1 MRQVFVAIA
10 MLTAF
15 VAGGAIARGQT
26 TMPSL
31 AALDREVQQLF
42 RDAQERTVR
51 VIVPIHLPARLI
63 EQEHPLAR
71 WGQQLD
77 PKVREQLAA
86 AARNDGNGMR
96 VFVDPRA
103 ATTPATQPA
112 QPSTQ
117 PAPQL
122 SQEQNFVPLTPQTTL
137 VNAEF
142 IGLVLDARGDVLV
155 PLFIDAAYQQGPLH
169 VTVDDHRVT
178 TATIVAADRQTS
190 LTVVRLAQPAGQA
203 VKFAQAKPAAG
214 SLLLMMSP
222 TRRVARLGVWS
233 GIADDNAILVALDGS
248 IAGIVRNGHAL
259 YPAMFGPV
267 VDQLVRG
274 EQVRRATLGV
284 LIREIPADDPRR
296 GQLEVLGSR
305 PAARVDGVFANSAAA
320 RAGLRAGDLILS
332 MGDQPVEDVAT
343 FAAAIANQRGPT
355 AFRIIR
361 DGKEMTVKVEL
372 QAQ

>member
-1 MRQVFVAIA
+1 MRQRIVLVMMVVTGLAA
-10 MLTAF
+10 LA
-15 VAGGAIARGQT
+15 ASGQT
-26 TMPSL
+26 TMPAPSL
-31 AALDREVQQLF
+31 TALDREVQQLF

-63 EQEHPLAR
+63 EQEHPLSR

-86 AARNDGNGMR
+86 AAKNNGNGTR

-103 ATTPATQPA
+103 ATTQSSQTTTQP
-112 QPSTQ
+112 S
-117 PAPQL
+117 PQVG
-122 SQEQNFVPLTPQTTL
+122 QEQNFVPLTPQTAV

-142 IGLVLDARGDVLV
+142 IGLILDNRGNVLV

-178 TATIVAADRQTS
+178 TAAIVAGDRQTS
-190 LTVVRLAQPAGQA
+190 LTVVRLAQPAGEA
-203 VKFAQAKPAAG
+203 VKFSQAKPAAG

-233 GIADDNAILVALDGS
+233 GIADDNAVLVALDGS
-248 IAGIVRNGHAL
+248 VAGIVRNGHAL
-259 YPAMFGPV
+259 YPAMFRPV
-267 VDQLVRG
+267 VDQLSRG
-274 EQVRRATLGV
+274 EQVRRATLGA
-284 LIREIPADDPRR
+284 LIREIAADDPQRA
-296 GQLEVLGSR
+296 QLEVLGSR
-305 PAARVDGVFANSAAA
+305 PAARVDGVVENSAAA
-320 RAGLRAGDLILS
+320 RAGLLAGDLILS
-332 MGDQPVEDVAT
+332 MGEQPVEDVAT

-361 DGKEMTVKVEL
+361 DGREMTVTVDL